1 MPGMGDLGGILV
13 LAITAIFTPVLQAAV
28 TVMMLLPE
36 TKKLMLGYLLGA
48 YLTSISLGMLIVF
61 SLQGRESV
69 NTARTTL
76 TPAEDLVFGFLLLV
90 VAVVLRTGRYDQ
102 MRERR
107 RRRKEAGTK
116 KESLPERML
125 GRGSARITFVV
136 GMALTL
142 PGASYLVALKEMAD
156 LDAATLPTAA
166 LVVAFCLIQL
176 AFLEVPLIGYAL
188 APEGTQERV
197 VQFREWLARSGPRV
211 AANFALVLGLLLLI
225 RGAIELVTA

>member
-1 MPGMGDLGGILV
+1 VGDLGGIFL
-13 LAITAIFTPVLQAAV
+13 LAIAAMFTPVLLAAV

-102 MRERR
+102 LRERR
-107 RRRKEAGTK
+107 HRRKEEGTK

-166 LVVAFCLIQL
+166 LVVAFCVIQL
-176 AFLEVPLIGYAL
+176 AFLEVPLIGYAV
-188 APEGTQERV
+188 APERTQERV
-197 VQFREWLARSGPRV
+197 VQFRAWLARSGPRV
-211 AANFALVLGLLLLI
+211 AGNLALALGLLLLI
-225 RGAIELVTA
+225 RGTIELLTA